1 MPSFAL
7 QYIYMK
13 PTRLLTLLAIGIIAM
28 LVILTAGFVTVYARA
43 TEKQLSSYGQSILE
57 SNIRYTDTV
66 MESTKDLLDDISLDS
81 DVSVLLNYDEVSASD
96 LLRGLR
102 RLYKYTSSNYFIDS
116 IYIYNRKQHTVY
128 VSSPHIPEA
137 VYDISEF
144 PDPDAATTLNDY
156 QAVRNMEP
164 IFRTYHAF
172 HPTVSDI
179 PYLSFLRYN
188 TLSKADTS
196 NVIMVNIKEALLT
209 NLLTEDSQTSLLL
222 VDSNKFC
229 RLLSGSPAIL
239 SDDMKDGLLAELDKG
254 SHEFT
259 RVIQG
264 RKCLINTGSVLHG
277 HATLVL
283 VADEGA
289 IAHETRTKSY
299 GFTSLLIGFLFVCSL
314 CLIILLFRFIWRAN
328 QAQLE
333 AIERAHEEKQ
343 RMLESGKRGRVLAF
357 LHGESEASVLPDTIS
372 ELVLAVLVF
381 DSEERRPS
389 KKEFCDALAKNI
401 DPSAFLFATYEDDG
415 RCILATRTGSNVRNL
430 EQQIHKAH
438 PDISLFVDE
447 DCPVPLIRQRYEFL
461 CDAIGYRQFSGPGKM
476 HTRAG
481 IEHQA
486 TIEYQIPKATLKTL
500 SATILNLETAK
511 AMEMTESLLHELS
524 ACSYQSAQQAFLTLS
539 ILLDDSITTLEGNN
553 GLNRR
558 AMSGTLLY
566 QLVHLPFIQQVPSV
580 IEPIL
585 KDCEQTIRQTKRNRQ
600 NELMERITKITE
612 ARYREHD
619 FSINTIATE
628 LGMSSAY
635 LGKTFKKAS
644 GKTFN
649 EYLLATRMEAA
660 KELLV
665 TSTMPIEEV
674 ASTVGFNGIPY
685 FYKLFKT
692 MNGCT
697 PVRYRSSRQG

>member
-283 VADEGA
+283 
-289 IAHETRTKSY
+289 
-299 GFTSLLIGFLFVCSL
+299 
-314 CLIILLFRFIWRAN
+314 FRFIWRAN

-486 TIEYQIPKATLKTL
+486 TIE
-500 SATILNLETAK
+500 
-511 AMEMTESLLHELS
+511 
-524 ACSYQSAQQAFLTLS
+524 
-539 ILLDDSITTLEGNN
+539 
-553 GLNRR
+553 
-558 AMSGTLLY
+558 
-566 QLVHLPFIQQVPSV
+566 
-580 IEPIL
+580 
-585 KDCEQTIRQTKRNRQ
+585 
-600 NELMERITKITE
+600 
-612 ARYREHD
+612 
-619 FSINTIATE
+619 
-628 LGMSSAY
+628 
-635 LGKTFKKAS
+635 
-644 GKTFN
+644 
-649 EYLLATRMEAA
+649 
-660 KELLV
+660 
-665 TSTMPIEEV
+665 
-674 ASTVGFNGIPY
+674 
-685 FYKLFKT
+685 
-692 MNGCT
+692 
-697 PVRYRSSRQG
+697 